1 MTERSEASRDPA
13 DDLSGSSGSSG
24 PSGPSGMPGT
34 GRGEGCPG
42 CSGPHSPTCP
52 ARPDGSAAALGDYRA
67 AFHAARLPLAVLNR
81 DGLVLAA
88 NPAFG
93 DLVGTEPDELVAAT
107 AADLTDLGADPRIWS
122 AYREV
127 LCGRSDRLRCTRRL
141 QLPDGHSMWAEVT
154 VEPLAP
160 GAGLAPG
167 GALNAG
173 GTPNDA
179 RGTLNGSGTRTAGGE
194 LPAATDL
201 SVPADLP
208 VPADMSVPTDLPGSS
223 DLPMDGD
230 LPAMD
235 GVPPAGGGVRA
246 GAGQRAEEDH
256 VLLSVADISDRHDLL
271 ARLRHLQMHD
281 PVTRLPN
288 RALFFERLAG
298 ALESAAFEQGGT
310 GRIGLCYLDLDG
322 FKAVN
327 DTLGHRVG
335 DRLLSAV
342 AQRLRHCVEEL
353 SEDRLPAPPDG
364 PTASTASTTSD
375 ASAMSDASTAMPDAS
390 TASDASTAFAAPVQ
404 MTDDDTGH
412 LDGSGHLVAR
422 LGGDE
427 FALLVEDSTGTEQLA
442 ALAQR
447 VLDALQRP
455 FDLAGQRLSVSAS
468 IGVVERAAT
477 GTTATGLMQAADT
490 TLYWAKEDGKA
501 RWTLFDPERNAH
513 RMTRQALS
521 STLRPAVERGEFT
534 LEYQP
539 LVGLGDGRAQGVE
552 ALVRWR
558 HPQFG
563 TLSPNRFIGL
573 AEENG
578 AIVELGRW
586 VLERA
591 CRQARA
597 WQLERPGAQPLF
609 VSVNVAVRQ
618 VWDSDL
624 VADVAHILAETGL
637 PPRLLQ
643 LELTE
648 SAVMGSAG
656 RPLQALQ
663 ALSDMGVRIAIDD
676 FGTGYSNL
684 AYLSRL
690 PVSVLKL
697 DGSFVRG
704 FRAQEHP
711 NPADETIVEAL
722 VALAHRLGLTV
733 TAECVESAEQAE
745 RLRRIGCD
753 TGQGWLYS
761 RPVAPDR
768 VSALISAGRRTGS

>member
-1 MTERSEASRDPA
+1 MTERDGQTKG
-13 DDLSGSSGSSG
+13 SG
-24 PSGPSGMPGT
+24 GT
-34 GRGEGCPG
+34 R
-42 CSGPHSPTCP
+42 HSPLGRCDDT
-52 ARPDGSAAALGDYRA
+52 AAALADYRA
-67 AFHAARLPLAVLNR
+67 AFHAARLPMAVLNR

-93 DLVGTEPDELVAAT
+93 ELVGADPEELVAAT
-107 AADLTDLGADPRIWS
+107 AADLTDLGADPLVWT

-127 LCGRSDRLRCTRRL
+127 LCGRSDRMRCTRRL
-141 QLPDGHSMWAEVT
+141 KHRDGHSVWVEVT
-154 VEPLAP
+154 VEPQV
-160 GAGLAPG
+160 
-167 GALNAG
+167 
-173 GTPNDA
+173 
-179 RGTLNGSGTRTAGGE
+179 GE
-194 LPAATDL
+194 D
-201 SVPADLP
+201 
-208 VPADMSVPTDLPGSS
+208 
-223 DLPMDGD
+223 
-230 LPAMD
+230 
-235 GVPPAGGGVRA
+235 R
-246 GAGQRAEEDH
+246 

-288 RALFFERLAG
+288 RALFFERLSV
-298 ALESAAFEQGGT
+298 ALEAAAFEPAGT

-342 AQRLRHCVEEL
+342 AQRLTRCAETVG
-353 SEDRLPAPPDG
+353 DRG
-364 PTASTASTTSD
+364 P
-375 ASAMSDASTAMPDAS
+375 
-390 TASDASTAFAAPVQ
+390 
-404 MTDDDTGH
+404 GH
-412 LDGSGHLVAR
+412 GGHLVAR

-442 ALAQR
+442 ELAR
-447 VLDALQRP
+447 CVLDALQRP

-468 IGVVERAAT
+468 IGVVERAAA

-490 TLYWAKEDGKA
+490 TLFWAKEDGKA

-521 STLRPAVERGEFT
+521 STLRPAVDRGEFT

-563 TLSPNRFIGL
+563 MLSPNRFIAL

-591 CRQARA
+591 CHQARA
-597 WQLERPGAQPLF
+597 WQLAHPGGEPLF

-624 VADVAHILAETGL
+624 VADVAGILAETGL
-637 PPRLLQ
+637 PPHLLQ

-697 DGSFVRG
+697 DGSFVHG
-704 FRAQEHP
+704 FRSREHP
-711 NPADETIVEAL
+711 NPADEMIVEAL

-768 VSALISAGRRTGS
+768 VEALLDAGRRPGN

>member
-1 MTERSEASRDPA
+1 MTERDGWPKGSGGGRRHRPLGRCDDTAASLA
-13 DDLSGSSGSSG
+13 
-24 PSGPSGMPGT
+24 
-34 GRGEGCPG
+34 
-42 CSGPHSPTCP
+42 
-52 ARPDGSAAALGDYRA
+52 DYRA
-67 AFHAARLPLAVLNR
+67 AFHAARLPMAVLNR

-93 DLVGTEPDELVAAT
+93 ELVGTDPDELVAAT
-107 AADLTDLGADPRIWS
+107 AADLTDLGADPRVWT

-141 QLPDGHSMWAEVT
+141 KHPDGHSVWVEVT
-154 VEPLAP
+154 VEPQ
-160 GAGLAPG
+160 
-167 GALNAG
+167 
-173 GTPNDA
+173 T
-179 RGTLNGSGTRTAGGE
+179 GE
-194 LPAATDL
+194 
-201 SVPADLP
+201 
-208 VPADMSVPTDLPGSS
+208 
-223 DLPMDGD
+223 DG
-230 LPAMD
+230 
-235 GVPPAGGGVRA
+235 
-246 GAGQRAEEDH
+246 

-288 RALFFERLAG
+288 RALFFERLST
-298 ALESAAFEQGGT
+298 ALEAAAFEPAGT

-342 AQRLRHCVEEL
+342 AQRLTRCAETVG
-353 SEDRLPAPPDG
+353 DRG
-364 PTASTASTTSD
+364 PG
-375 ASAMSDASTAMPDAS
+375 P
-390 TASDASTAFAAPVQ
+390 
-404 MTDDDTGH
+404 G
-412 LDGSGHLVAR
+412 GHLVAR

-427 FALLVEDSTGTEQLA
+427 FAILVEDSTGTDQLA
-442 ALAQR
+442 ELAR
-447 VLDALQRP
+447 CVLDALQRP

-468 IGVVERAAT
+468 IGVVERAAA

-490 TLYWAKEDGKA
+490 TLFWAKEDGKA

-521 STLRPAVERGEFT
+521 STLRPAVDRGEFT

-563 TLSPNRFIGL
+563 TLSPNRFIAL

-591 CRQARA
+591 CHQARA
-597 WQLERPGAQPLF
+597 WQLAHPGGQPLF

-624 VADVAHILAETGL
+624 VADVAGILAETGL

-697 DGSFVRG
+697 DGSFVHG
-704 FRAQEHP
+704 FRSQEHP
-711 NPADETIVEAL
+711 NPADEMIVEAL

-768 VSALISAGRRTGS
+768 VEALLDAGRRTGS

>member
-1 MTERSEASRDPA
+1 MTERDGTTKESGGRPCARTVHCTDTAPRARTAAS
-13 DDLSGSSGSSG
+13 
-24 PSGPSGMPGT
+24 
-34 GRGEGCPG
+34 
-42 CSGPHSPTCP
+42 
-52 ARPDGSAAALGDYRA
+52 LGDYRT
-67 AFHAARLPLAVLNR
+67 AFHSAHLAMALLDR

-88 NPAFG
+88 NPALG
-93 DLVGTEPDELVAAT
+93 ELLGADPDDLVDAT
-107 AADLTDLGADPRIWS
+107 AADLTDLGADPRVWS

-127 LCGRSDRLRCTRRL
+127 LCGRGVRLRCTRRL
-141 QLPDGHSMWAEVT
+141 TRPDGHSRWVEVT
-154 VEPLAP
+154 VEPLA
-160 GAGLAPG
+160 GA
-167 GALNAG
+167 
-173 GTPNDA
+173 
-179 RGTLNGSGTRTAGGE
+179 E
-194 LPAATDL
+194 
-201 SVPADLP
+201 
-208 VPADMSVPTDLPGSS
+208 
-223 DLPMDGD
+223 
-230 LPAMD
+230 
-235 GVPPAGGGVRA
+235 RA
-246 GAGQRAEEDH
+246 
-256 VLLSVADISDRHDLL
+256 LLSVVDISDRHDLL

-288 RALFFERLAG
+288 RALFFERLSA
-298 ALESAAFEQGGT
+298 ALEAAAFESAGT

-342 AQRLRHCVEEL
+342 AQRLTHC
-353 SEDRLPAPPDG
+353 A
-364 PTASTASTTSD
+364 D
-375 ASAMSDASTAMPDAS
+375 A
-390 TASDASTAFAAPVQ
+390 AAERGTNP
-404 MTDDDTGH
+404 GR
-412 LDGSGHLVAR
+412 GRLVAR

-427 FALLVEDSTGTEQLA
+427 FALLVEDSTGTDQLA
-442 ALAQR
+442 ELAQC

-468 IGVVERAAT
+468 IGVVERAAA

-490 TLYWAKEDGKA
+490 TLFWAKEDGKA

-521 STLRPAVERGEFT
+521 STLRPAVDRGEFM

-539 LVGLGDGRAQGVE
+539 LVGLDDGRAQGVE

-563 TLSPNRFIGL
+563 TLSPNRFIAL

-586 VLERA
+586 VLARA
-591 CRQARA
+591 CHQARA
-597 WQLERPGAQPLF
+597 WQLAHPGGQPLF

-624 VADVAHILAETGL
+624 VADVAGILAESGL
-637 PPRLLQ
+637 PARLLQ

-697 DGSFVRG
+697 DGSFVHG
-704 FRAQEHP
+704 FRSPEHP
-711 NPADETIVEAL
+711 NPADEMIVEAL

-768 VSALISAGRRTGS
+768 VAELLDAGRRTGR